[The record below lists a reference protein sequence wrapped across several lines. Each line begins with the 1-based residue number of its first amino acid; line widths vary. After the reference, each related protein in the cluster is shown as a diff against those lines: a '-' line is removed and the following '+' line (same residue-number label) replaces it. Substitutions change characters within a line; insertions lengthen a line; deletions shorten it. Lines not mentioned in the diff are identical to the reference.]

1 MTNRSTLSVSAGL
14 VAVSVVVAGLW
25 VSQGLRS
32 GADRDRRPSS
42 AAQSASEGQSIRT
55 VYPGPLSGPA
65 QGNSPLPQ
73 AGTIAAP
80 PPVAAAPALASST
93 PPPDLRSSPI
103 EPTPPE
109 QQSDSTPI
117 TVATA
122 ETAATSS
129 ENQPASAGPG
139 ADLNTA
145 SVKELN
151 ALGAG
156 MIGRRIIAFRPY
168 ASPEDLVTKRIL
180 KQADYEI
187 IKAAVTV
194 R

>member
-1 MTNRSTLSVSAGL
+1 MMNRTTLSVSAGL
-14 VAVSVVVAGLW
+14 VAVSAVVAGLW
-25 VSQGLRS
+25 ISHGLRS
-32 GADRDRRPSS
+32 GADRDRGPSS
-42 AAQSASEGQSIRT
+42 AAQSAPEGQSIRT

-65 QGNSPLPQ
+65 QGISPLPQ

-80 PPVAAAPALASST
+80 PPVAVAPALASSSAS
-93 PPPDLRSSPI
+93 PDLRSSPI

-109 QQSDSTPI
+109 QQSDSAPI
-117 TVATA
+117 TVAAA
-122 ETAATSS
+122 ETAAITS
-129 ENQPASAGPG
+129 ENQPAPSGPG
-139 ADLNTA
+139 TDLNTA

-168 ASPEDLVTKRIL
+168 ASPEDLVSRRVL
-180 KQADYEI
+180 KKADYEI
-187 IKAAVTV
+187 IKAAITA